1 MKLQYGSYVQ
11 TITGSTEFKAFAVSF
26 FNTNILQG
34 YMIKKS
40 EKGETEV
47 EIADK
52 NVWSRKVSTV
62 K

>member
-1 MKLQYGSYVQ
+1 MKLQYGSYIQ

-47 EIADK
+47 EIGDK
-52 NVWSRKVSTV
+52 NV
-62 K
+62 